1 MDRDNKL
8 IMEALNSKFTKP
20 VDVSDSIKTQLGQA
34 HGIIKGLIEL
44 LDRTPSG
51 QTPYNEMAITHLV
64 NLQEDLKELS
74 QILQDRMLNKSE
86 NAEAAS
92 AGKKRLKYDYEW
104 VTAFLPRDIDI
115 SNRAGEEKVL
125 DLAFKE
131 TLRLLVPDR
140 KNPLLAA
147 RNMFGDEDFPGEI
160 VSQYAHYQQ
169 HGFPDASADGWY
181 AAKDEDAESED
192 ERKERV
198 QRGWDINKKRWA
210 KWKAENPEAAAK
222 HAAKKAA
229 GKEENAEHE
238 PHGYPQ
244 GMTAIQNLLLNE
256 LKKRGFELTKIS
268 HVDKERDKYPTVFMM
283 RSKGPMHN
291 VVEIDGMGAI
301 NGEHYKD
308 YMANLNDGSE
318 DAEHRSNAQNA
329 AIAISLQKAGK
340 KPS

>member
-1 MDRDNKL
+1 MNRDANL
-8 IMEALNSKFTKP
+8 IWEAMNNRQQQFVTSHLHKVHTTLNQLSTIIHLNRSAETDQLLSKIR
-20 VDVSDSIKTQLGQA
+20 DVA
-34 HGIIKGLIEL
+34 
-44 LDRTPSG
+44 
-51 QTPYNEMAITHLV
+51 EMLM
-64 NLQEDLKELS
+64 
-74 QILQDRMLNKSE
+74 QDAPAE
-86 NAEAAS
+86 NAEGN

-160 VSQYAHYQQ
+160 VSQYAHYQE
-169 HGFPDASADGWY
+169 HGFPDASEDGWY
-181 AAKDEDAESED
+181 AVTDEDAE
-192 ERKERV
+192 
-198 QRGWDINKKRWA
+198 N
-210 KWKAENPEAAAK
+210 
-222 HAAKKAA
+222 
-229 GKEENAEHE
+229 E

-268 HVDKERDKYPTVFMM
+268 HADKERDKYPTVFMM

-291 VVEIDGMGAI
+291 VVEIDGMGSI

-308 YMANLNDGSE
+308 YMANLKDGSE

>member
-8 IMEALNSKFTKP
+8 ILEALNSKFTKP

-74 QILQDRMLNKSE
+74 MILQDRMLNKSE
-86 NAEAAS
+86 NAEHMDGITKRKS
-92 AGKKRLKYDYEW
+92 ELAGNIM
-104 VTAFLPRDIDI
+104 DIVRYGIPSKEEFIKIRQELHRKVKEIQERGTEATDQEKQEGRHMLGKI
-115 SNRAGEEKVL
+115 RAY
-125 DLAFKE
+125 
-131 TLRLLVPDR
+131 RSQHPD
-140 KNPLLAA
+140 
-147 RNMFGDEDFPGEI
+147 DPGP
-160 VSQYAHYQQ
+160 YA
-169 HGFPDASADGWY
+169 
-181 AAKDEDAESED
+181 EDAE
-192 ERKERV
+192 
-198 QRGWDINKKRWA
+198 N
-210 KWKAENPEAAAK
+210 
-222 HAAKKAA
+222 
-229 GKEENAEHE
+229 E

-256 LKKRGFELTKIS
+256 LKKRGFQLTKIS
-268 HVDKERDKYPTVFMM
+268 HADKERDKYPTVFMM

-291 VVEIDGMGAI
+291 VVEIDGMGSI

-308 YMANLNDGSE
+308 YMDNLKDGSE